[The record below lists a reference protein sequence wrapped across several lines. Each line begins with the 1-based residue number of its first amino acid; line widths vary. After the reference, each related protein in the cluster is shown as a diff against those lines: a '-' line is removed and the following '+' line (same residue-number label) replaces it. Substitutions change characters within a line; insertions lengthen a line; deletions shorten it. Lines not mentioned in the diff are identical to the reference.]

1 MDINGQIDIT
11 DGQRA
16 TLLALLARYL
26 PETVT
31 WVYGSR
37 VTGKANPRS
46 DLDLVVFASPE
57 QQRQVADLR
66 EALEESDLPFRVDLF
81 VWDEM
86 PESFKANIKKEKVCL
101 TAGKNCSASSEPSI
115 ALVPNSPNSP
125 D

>member
-1 MDINGQIDIT
+1 MDISGKIDIT

-16 TLLALLARYL
+16 TLLVLLARHL

-37 VTGKANPRS
+37 VTGKASPRS
-46 DLDLVVFASPE
+46 DLDLVVFARPE

-66 EALEESDLPFRVDLF
+66 EALEDSNLPFRVDLF
-81 VWDEM
+81 VWDEI
-86 PESFKANIKKEKVCL
+86 PESFKANIKKENVCL
-101 TAGKNCSASSEPSI
+101 TTGKNPPVLCEPAIVSA
-115 ALVPNSPNSP
+115 PNSP